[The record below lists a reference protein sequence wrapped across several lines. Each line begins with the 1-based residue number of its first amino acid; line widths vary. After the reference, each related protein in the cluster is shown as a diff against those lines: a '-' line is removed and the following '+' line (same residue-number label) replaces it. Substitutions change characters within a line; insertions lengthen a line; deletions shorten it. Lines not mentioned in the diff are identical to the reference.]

1 MTILTPYL
9 FDNWESP
16 CLIKKE
22 SLIDYLVPDDLRKP
36 LREKGM
42 VMRFTRLHTWPS
54 NPAEAAAIQEELRPR
69 VKIIP
74 LLQKPQRITA
84 IDTDFSQITN
94 RIYAAAVT
102 MQISDGKQLER
113 AVAQREAVFPYI
125 PALRGFR
132 EGPAIIEVLFR
143 LKVDTD
149 LLIFPCHGI
158 AHPHSFGMA
167 SHLALWF
174 NIPSIGCA
182 RKILCGQFDLPP
194 DRKGAFTPIYV
205 NNIEKG
211 YVLRT
216 KEGVKPMFVSPGHL
230 CSLQDAL
237 EIILAETREFRMPE
251 PLRLAHLYAGKF
263 LQADERKSAFKGK
276 NYAADRGRPS
286 DPSPRELK
294 WK

>member
-1 MTILTPYL
+1 
-9 FDNWESP
+9 
-16 CLIKKE
+16 
-22 SLIDYLVPDDLRKP
+22 V
-36 LREKGM
+36 
-42 VMRFTRLHTWPS
+42 RFTRLHTWPG
-54 NPAEAAAIQEELRPR
+54 NPSEAVAIQEELRPR
-69 VKIIP
+69 VKITP
-74 LLQKPQRITA
+74 LIQKPQRITA
-84 IDTDFSQITN
+84 IDTDYSQITN

-113 AVAQREAVFPYI
+113 AVAQKEALFPYI

-158 AHPHSFGMA
+158 THPNSFGMA

-174 NIPSIGCA
+174 DKPSIGCA
-182 RKILCGQFDLPP
+182 RRILSGQFDLPP
-194 DRKGAFTPIYV
+194 DRKGAFTSIYI

-237 EIILAETREFRMPE
+237 DIILAETKDYRMPE

-263 LQADERKSAFKGK
+263 LQADERKFAFKDK
-276 NYAADRGRPS
+276 KFPADKGRS
-286 DPSPRELK
+286 SHSLPRETK